1 MKYLISQRHIIRQNM
16 LSIIAIVLFCYF
28 SFHILMG
35 ERSYL
40 KLVQTQSK
48 IEMLNAEY
56 QEIKSARVSLEERV
70 VRMRPGS
77 VDMDLLEERA
87 RKVLGYVRENEDVIL

>member
-1 MKYLISQRHIIRQNM
+1 MKYLIAQRHIIRQNF
-16 LSIIAIVLFCYF
+16 LPIIAFVLFCYF

-40 KLVQTQSK
+40 QLVSTEK
-48 IEMLNAEY
+48 KVETLAAEY
-56 QEIKSARVSLEERV
+56 ERILEQRVALEDRV

-77 VDMDLLEERA
+77 IDLDLLEERS
-87 RKVLGYVRENEDVIL
+87 RHILGYVRENEDILL